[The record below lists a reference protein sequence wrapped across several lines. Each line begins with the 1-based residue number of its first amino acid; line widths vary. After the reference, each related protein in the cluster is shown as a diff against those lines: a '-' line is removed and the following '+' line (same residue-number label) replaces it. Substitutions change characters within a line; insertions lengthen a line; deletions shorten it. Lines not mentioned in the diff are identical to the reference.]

1 MLVPK
6 QFTGT
11 EQQKE
16 LNFRTHNWAFED
28 GRCWNCDSKMWHK
41 AAEYPCGQEPEMI
54 EVNQEEYA
62 AQNPLMGKFFEALGV
77 KND

>member
-16 LNFRTHNWAFED
+16 SNYSTHHFNPED
-28 GRCWNCDSKMWHK
+28 GRCIRCDSKMWHK

-54 EVNQEEYA
+54 EVSQEDYVAE
-62 AQNPLMGKFFEALGV
+62 NPVMGKFFEALGV